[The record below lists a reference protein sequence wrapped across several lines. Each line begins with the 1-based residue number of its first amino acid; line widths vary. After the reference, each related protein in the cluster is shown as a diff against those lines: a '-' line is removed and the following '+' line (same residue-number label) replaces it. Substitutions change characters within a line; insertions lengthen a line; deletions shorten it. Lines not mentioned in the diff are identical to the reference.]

1 MRNVINWLLP
11 HPALTVLLAVVWT
24 LLQNNVSAGMVVF
37 GIDGHDHPDARHR
50 IGGDRILALD
60 TMFINAIGLIVL
72 LGIYQGTQI
81 YFEAAL
87 IIAMLGFVSTV
98 AYARFVLRGDII
110 E

>member
-1 MRNVINWLLP
+1 MTLATQIMDW
-11 HPALTVLLAVVWT
+11 ALAIAFVMVAVAQVMAMIRLW
-24 LLQNNVSAGMVVF
+24 
-37 GIDGHDHPDARHR
+37 
-50 IGGDRILALD
+50 IGPSTGDRILALD
-60 TMFINAIGLIVL
+60 TMFINAIGLIIL